1 MLSDCATLIT
11 PRRPPSSDP
20 SSAPMEAPCNDERLL
35 YALSSFAANFSDEG
49 SSFKFV
55 VEDEVPSAAK
65 DTPTREAVQVF
76 DAASNHIDTWQLSR
90 CGESVCVS
98 NESGAYTS
106 FTFGSDRQTGET
118 SGATSS
124 DRPASPEAP

>member
-1 MLSDCATLIT
+1 MPLHCATLKS

-20 SSAPMEAPCNDERLL
+20 WSAPMDVACNDEHLL
-35 YALSSFAANFSDEG
+35 YALSSSAANFSDEPA
-49 SSFKFV
+49 SLKFV
-55 VEDEVPSAAK
+55 VDAEAPSPAK
-65 DTPTREAVQVF
+65 EIQAVQVF
-76 DAASNHIDTWQLSR
+76 DAADSHIDTWQLSR
-90 CGESVCVS
+90 CGDNVCVS

-118 SGATSS
+118 SGATSC

>member
-1 MLSDCATLIT
+1 
-11 PRRPPSSDP
+11 
-20 SSAPMEAPCNDERLL
+20 MEAPCNDEHLDEHLL

-55 VEDEVPSAAK
+55 VDAEAPSPAK
-65 DTPTREAVQVF
+65 EIQAVQVF
-76 DAASNHIDTWQLSR
+76 DAADSHIDTWQLSR
-90 CGESVCVS
+90 YGESVCVS

>member
-1 MLSDCATLIT
+1 
-11 PRRPPSSDP
+11 
-20 SSAPMEAPCNDERLL
+20 MEAPCNDEHHDEHLL

-55 VEDEVPSAAK
+55 VDAEAPSPAE

-90 CGESVCVS
+90 IGEVVCVS

-118 SGATSS
+118 SGATSC

>member
-1 MLSDCATLIT
+1 MD
-11 PRRPPSSDP
+11 
-20 SSAPMEAPCNDERLL
+20 DEYLL
-35 YALSSFAANFSDEG
+35 FALSSFAANFSDEG

-55 VEDEVPSAAK
+55 VDAEAPSPAE

-90 CGESVCVS
+90 CGESVICVS

-118 SGATSS
+118 SGATSC

>member
-1 MLSDCATLIT
+1 
-11 PRRPPSSDP
+11 
-20 SSAPMEAPCNDERLL
+20 MEAPCNDEHDEHLL

-55 VEDEVPSAAK
+55 VDAEAPSPAK
-65 DTPTREAVQVF
+65 EIQAVQVF
-76 DAASNHIDTWQLSR
+76 DAADSHIDTWQLSR
-90 CGESVCVS
+90 CGDNVCVS

>member
-1 MLSDCATLIT
+1 
-11 PRRPPSSDP
+11 
-20 SSAPMEAPCNDERLL
+20 MEAPCNDEHHDEHLL

-55 VEDEVPSAAK
+55 VEDEVPSPAK

-90 CGESVCVS
+90 CGETLCVS

-118 SGATSS
+118 SGATSC

>member
-1 MLSDCATLIT
+1 
-11 PRRPPSSDP
+11 
-20 SSAPMEAPCNDERLL
+20 MEAPCNDEHHDEHLL

-55 VEDEVPSAAK
+55 VEDEVPSPAK

-90 CGESVCVS
+90 CGDTWQHMCVS